1 MVPISTIIIFFLDAF
16 SSLLS
21 PATSLSVSSSSP
33 NSPAMLLMLGFD
45 SFNPHFSTFQLLQI
59 GYAIS

>member
-21 PATSLSVSSSSP
+21 PATSLRVSSSSP
-33 NSPAMLLMLGFD
+33 NSPAMLMLGFD
-45 SFNPHFSTFQLLQI
+45 SFNPHFSTFQLLHI